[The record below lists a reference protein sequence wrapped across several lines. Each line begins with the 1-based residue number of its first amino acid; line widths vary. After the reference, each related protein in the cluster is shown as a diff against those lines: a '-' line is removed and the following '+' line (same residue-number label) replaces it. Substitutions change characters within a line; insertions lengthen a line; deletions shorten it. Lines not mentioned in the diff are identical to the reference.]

1 MKYFGTDGIRGIAN
15 KSLNADFALKL
26 GKALGVILEKKDNPK
41 ILIGTDNR
49 ISKDLI
55 KYSIISGLLS
65 FNVNVVDCSVITT
78 PAISYLTKQNKFDMG
93 IMISASHNS
102 YEYNGIKIFNNM
114 GEKIDNELENK
125 IEYLIDNVNDYY
137 PFNPFNIGKYEINNK
152 IINKYINFLKKQ
164 IKFKNINNKIIIDC
178 SNGAGSEI
186 IKLLFKKFK
195 NVKIIN
201 TSVDGKNINLN
212 CGATN
217 LKEMQNLVPNLN
229 YNLGF
234 SLDGDADRLI
244 LTNNNGKTISGDEI
258 IYIFAKYYKSIK
270 KLKNNTIVNTIISNY
285 GLDLSLKKLNIN
297 TIRSDVGDKNVYQI
311 LKKNKLVVGGEQS
324 GHIIL
329 RDKTPCGDGILN
341 IIMLL
346 NILQLNNTT
355 INEELISYTN
365 LFQTTNN
372 IKLNNKE
379 LITKI
384 LNNEIIIK
392 NLEDI
397 ENELGE
403 NGRIL
408 IRKSGT
414 EPVIRILVESF
425 DEKTSKDVCNKIT
438 NVLLK
443 FINLLN

>member
-26 GKALGVILEKKDNPK
+26 GKALGVILENKGNPK
-41 ILIGTDNR
+41 VLIGTDNR

-55 KYSIISGLLS
+55 KYSTISGLLS
-65 FNVNVVDCSVITT
+65 FNVNVVDCCVITT

-102 YEYNGIKIFNNM
+102 YEYNGIKIFNNK
-114 GEKIDNELENK
+114 GEKIDFDLENK
-125 IEYLIDNVNDYY
+125 IEYLIDNINDYY
-137 PFNPFNIGKYEINNK
+137 PFSPFNIGKYEINNK
-152 IINKYINFLKKQ
+152 IYKKYILFLKKQ
-164 IKFKNINNKIIIDC
+164 IKFKDIKNKIIIDC

-186 IKLLFKKFK
+186 IKLLFKKYK

-201 TSVDGKNINLN
+201 TCKNGKNINLN
-212 CGATN
+212 CGATYLN
-217 LKEMQNLVPNLN
+217 EMQNLIKNLN

-258 IYIFAKYYKSIK
+258 IYIFAKYYKNIK
-270 KLKNNTIVNTIISNY
+270 KLKNNTIVSTVISNY
-285 GLDLSLKKLNIN
+285 GLDLSLKELNIN
-297 TIRSDVGDKNVYQI
+297 TIRCDVGDKNVYQI
-311 LKKNKLVVGGEQS
+311 LKQKSLVVGGEQS

-341 IIMLL
+341 IIILL
-346 NILQLNNTT
+346 NILQQNTTT
-355 INEELISYTN
+355 INEELINYTN

-379 LITKI
+379 LIAKV
-384 LNNEIIIK
+384 LNNEFIIK
-392 NLEDI
+392 NLENI

-403 NGRIL
+403 NGRLL

-425 DEKTSKDVCNKIT
+425 DENTSKSICEKTT
-438 NVLLK
+438 NILLK
-443 FINLLN
+443 CINLLN